1 MRTRAIFLGALLAVI
16 GAVVIAGCGGGS
28 SSSSSSEPSTTE
40 SESASATTGNE
51 AGAPSSEA
59 ESGGSGEATI
69 ASAEVGGVGTVLVD
83 SEGMTV
89 YLFTPDKGTESTC
102 YGGCEAAWPPVVA
115 EGKPTAGE
123 GATSSALGTTKRK
136 DGTMQ
141 VTYEGHPVYTFSG
154 DSSPGEANGQ
164 EDDGTWFVL
173 NEAGEAVKGGAP
185 ERRHDRRVVDHR
197 IHHHHR
203 FRRRRLLSLPVGCA
217 SVAAAHPTGNHRRWC
232 RGAGERFRTAG
243 ASRGR
248 ASSGRPR

>member
-1 MRTRAIFLGALLAVI
+1 MRTRAIFLAALLAVI

-28 SSSSSSEPSTTE
+28 SSSSSSSSEPSTTE
-40 SESASATTGNE
+40 SESASATT
-51 AGAPSSEA
+51 SSESG
-59 ESGGSGEATI
+59 EGGSSGSGTI

-83 SEGMTV
+83 SEGKTV
-89 YLFTPDKGTESTC
+89 YMYTPDEGTTSTC

-154 DSSPGEANGQ
+154 DTSPGEANGQ
-164 EDDGTWFVL
+164 ENDGVWFVM

-185 ERRHDRRVVDHR
+185 A
-197 IHHHHR
+197 
-203 FRRRRLLSLPVGCA
+203 GGT
-217 SVAAAHPTGNHRRWC
+217 TGK
-232 RGAGERFRTAG
+232 
-243 ASRGR
+243 
-248 ASSGRPR
+248 SSTTESTTTTGSGGGGGY